1 MFGLRTPELLVILA
15 VVVLLFGPNKLA
27 GVGAG
32 LGKSIRDFKKA
43 LNEEEPKPAAPAAAA
58 PTSDEAKPEQ
68 RTGA

>member
-43 LNEEEPKPAAPAAAA
+43 LNEEEPKPAAPTAPAA
-58 PTSDEAKPEQ
+58 EAKPEQ
-68 RTGA
+68 KSGV